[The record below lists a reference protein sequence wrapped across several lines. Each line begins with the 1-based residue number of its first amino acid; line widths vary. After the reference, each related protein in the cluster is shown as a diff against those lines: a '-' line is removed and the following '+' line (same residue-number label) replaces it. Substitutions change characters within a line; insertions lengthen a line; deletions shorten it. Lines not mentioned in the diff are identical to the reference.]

1 MTRKPPSRAEVFRVD
16 VLARFELNRDELE
29 VLTEVCRTLDM
40 LDELWSALALDGLSV
55 AGAAGQPRVHPAVAQ
70 INATRATLGRLL
82 AHLALPSAEGTQ
94 MPSARAVRAQR
105 AAQARWGTRG
115 MRGA

>member
-1 MTRKPPSRAEVFRVD
+1 MSRKPPSRGEAFRVD

-29 VLTEVCRTLDM
+29 VLTEACRTLDL
-40 LDELWSALALDGLSV
+40 LDELRSALARDGVSV
-55 AGAAGQPRVHPAVAQ
+55 AGAAGQPRAHPMVAQ

-94 MPSARAVRAQR
+94 MPSTRSVRAQR
-105 AAQARWGTRG
+105 AAQARWGSRG